1 MNIAE
6 QIKQQGSQAS
16 VLLPDVIDTYSSIK
30 KAIDVTTVSS
40 FDENSP
46 EFNDVKNWMADNSKL
61 FLRVRILQG
70 SSRVFDTLFI
80 KDSKKIE
87 EGDRFRFVAL
97 PVITTGSEGIF
108 IHFPN
113 MLFANTEDFKN
124 LTFNIQSVQTEVGA
138 G

>member
-6 QIKQQGSQAS
+6 QIKQQGNQAS
-16 VLLPDVIDTYSSIK
+16 ALLPDVVDTYSSVK
-30 KAIDVTTVSS
+30 KTIDVTANSS
-40 FDENSP
+40 FDENST
-46 EFNDVKNWMADNSKL
+46 EFNDVKNWIADDSKL
-61 FLRVRILQG
+61 FLRVKILQG

-87 EGDRFRFVAL
+87 EGDHFRFVAL

-113 MLFANTEDFKN
+113 MLFANTDGFKN
-124 LTFNIQSVQTEVGA
+124 LTFNIQSVQTEVGV